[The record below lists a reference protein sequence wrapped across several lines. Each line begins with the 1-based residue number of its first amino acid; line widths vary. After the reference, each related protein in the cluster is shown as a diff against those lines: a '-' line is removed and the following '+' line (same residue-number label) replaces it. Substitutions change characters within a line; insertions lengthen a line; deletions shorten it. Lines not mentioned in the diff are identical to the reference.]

1 MEKNLLVYMNRSLD
15 SRKPRFLQIVANNGM
30 KISIAVLKHK
40 AKRGNQFC
48 MSMIGG
54 SGILQCSRLEVQLK
68 PEG

>member
-1 MEKNLLVYMNRSLD
+1 
-15 SRKPRFLQIVANNGM
+15 M